1 MSKVAHRVSAFPH
14 FPSRKRLGV
23 FLLPL
28 DGMLVHC
35 KAYCQYYASQY
46 PFIHLG
52 EERGTASV
60 KSSATV
66 KVILISSVSNLH
78 MQVSNVSL
86 WRPPLRFNVHTIN
99 RHTYVVVSLDTKTLP
114 KITTKIQMR
123 ITTNWMIMY
132 DPYLIQLCL
141 QCHCHHHCHHYF
153 NFA

>member
-28 DGMLVHC
+28 DGTLVHC
-35 KAYCQYYASQY
+35 KAYPQYYACQY
-46 PFIHLG
+46 PFTHLG

-60 KSSATV
+60 KSATV
-66 KVILISSVSNLH
+66 KVILISSVSNLR

-86 WRPPLRFNVHTIN
+86 LRPPRRFNVLTIN

-114 KITTKIQMR
+114 KITT
-123 ITTNWMIMY
+123 
-132 DPYLIQLCL
+132 
-141 QCHCHHHCHHYF
+141 
-153 NFA
+153 